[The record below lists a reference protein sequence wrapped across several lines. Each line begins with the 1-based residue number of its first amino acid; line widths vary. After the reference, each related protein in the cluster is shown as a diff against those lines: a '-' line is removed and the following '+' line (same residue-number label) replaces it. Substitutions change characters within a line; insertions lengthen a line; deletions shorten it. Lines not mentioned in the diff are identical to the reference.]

1 MRAKCLGYAGLAGAL
16 LVGTVVV
23 PGSSGCKHNP
33 PPPAA
38 TAAAP
43 PGPAAPPP
51 PCTTPEPLKITLTAS
66 ARLNLGEK
74 GEALATVVR
83 IYQLKGVS
91 KLIGVGFD
99 DLMDHDK
106 ESLGEDFLGVQE
118 VTINP
123 GERQD
128 PPIVRKPDAGFLLA
142 VALFRRPAGTTWKAI
157 KRLNPPDPQFCQ
169 PVVKGARVVD
179 GTVRLALD
187 ENRIE
192 LR

>member
-1 MRAKCLGYAGLAGAL
+1 MRAKCWGYAGLAGAL
-16 LVGTVVV
+16 LVGTVIV
-23 PGSSGCKHNP
+23 PGSSGCKTNP

-38 TAAAP
+38 TPATAGPGAP
-43 PGPAAPPP
+43 PAA
-51 PCTTPEPLKITLTAS
+51 CTTPEPLRITLTAS

-83 IYQLKGVS
+83 IYQLKGAS

-106 ESLGEDFLGVQE
+106 ESLGEDFLAVQE

-123 GERQD
+123 GERQE

-157 KRLNPPDPQFCQ
+157 KRLNPPDPQFCH
-169 PVVKGARVVD
+169 PVAKGARIVD